1 MKMSKRI
8 LPSVLASLFL
18 GAAATG
24 AQAQQFSQ
32 VVVFGDSLSD
42 AGYFRPFLGTLGLPA
57 SLVSTLGRFTTN
69 PGPVWSELVTQ
80 HYGLV
85 PNPSNAGGSIYAQG
99 GARVAVDS
107 ASTPPGSAQRPVS
120 TQITEYLAARNN
132 TADPRALFTVW
143 AGANDFLQNFTLLQ
157 AGTITPAQLQT
168 NVLGAVTAEI
178 GQVGRLYQAGARNV
192 MLFLNYDPAA
202 TPQFAAAD
210 AVTRGS
216 ATQLA
221 VGANTTALTTLAGAG
236 LRPVVVDIF
245 SLMNELKA
253 NPSAYGF
260 SNSTGIACG
269 PFPPITTSGNA
280 QFCYSGNLVAANAD
294 KTYIFADGIHP
305 TTATHAIFAQ
315 FAEAL
320 IDGPYAYSLLAE
332 VPLSTR
338 NGQIRSLNEGIAQ
351 GDRADVGNYTV
362 FAAGDRGDFDVDS
375 ATAFAGVKSTN
386 TSATVGVTTR
396 VSEEVTLG
404 AAFGMSKN
412 DASFGGNSGGLVQV
426 ARPLWHRRGLD
437 RQHQLRQHIAQHR
450 PGVAHAHGKRDHEWI
465 QHVGRAHRRL
475 GLPDRPLHHRTDRR
489 RHQPERHGQQLRRIE
504 RSLRQPAHRRPVSQV
519 PGVERRPAR
528 IVRHRLLDAVAARH
542 RRQGAHGQRAPRHGY
557 AADAQCHRQQ
567 LRHPGL
573 RARHEL
579 RDQLGGHS
587 RHDRADRGRRRRLH
601 QGLEPRGDQGGWRER
616 DAVDALLKR
625 VWAATNL
632 PEAQL
637 LADLLAEHGIRAR
650 VLNVNAQSL
659 AGELPIEASLPQVWV
674 DRPTDAARA
683 RELIDAYLR
692 TPSGAPITCPR
703 CGEENPSAFELC
715 WSCKAPLQ

>member
-332 VPLSTR
+332 TPLSTR

-412 DASFGGNSGGLVQV
+412 GASFGGNSGGFRTLERIGSLFASYKWQ
-426 ARPLWHRRGLD
+426 GLYATAVGSIGNINFSNISRNIALGSLTRTASATTSGSNMSAALTAGWD
-437 RQHQLRQHIAQHR
+437 FRIGRFTIGPTVGVTNQNVTVNNFDESNAASANLHIADQSR
-450 PGVAHAHGKRDHEWI
+450 K
-465 QHVGRAHRRL
+465 
-475 GLPDRPLHHRTDRR
+475 
-489 RHQPERHGQQLRRIE
+489 
-504 RSLRQPAHRRPVSQV
+504 SQV
-519 PGVERRPAR
+519 WSG
-528 IVRHRLLDAVAARH
+528 
-542 RRQGAHGQRAPRHGY
+542 
-557 AADAQCHRQQ
+557 
-567 LRHPGL
+567 GL
-573 RARHEL
+573 RASCDIGSWTPWL
-579 RDQLGGHS
+579 RVT
-587 RHDRADRGRRRRLH
+587 ADKERTDSVRL
-601 QGLEPRGDQGGWRER
+601 
-616 DAVDALLKR
+616 VT
-625 VWAATNL
+625 ATPLTLNATGNSYDIQAYA
-632 PEAQL
+632 P
-637 LADLLAEHGIRAR
+637 DTNFVTTSVGIRGTI
-650 VLNVNAQSL
+650 AQTVGV
-659 AGELPIEASLPQVWV
+659 AV
-674 DRPTDAARA
+674 
-683 RELIDAYLR
+683 AYTKVSSR
-692 TPSGAPITCPR
+692 GGIKED
-703 CGEENPSAFELC
+703 GVSAMLSMRF
-715 WSCKAPLQ
+715 